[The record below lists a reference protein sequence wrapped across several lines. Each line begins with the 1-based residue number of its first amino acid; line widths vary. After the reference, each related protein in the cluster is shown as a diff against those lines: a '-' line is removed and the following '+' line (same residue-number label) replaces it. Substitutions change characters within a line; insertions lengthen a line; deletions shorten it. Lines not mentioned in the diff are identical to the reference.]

1 MTTVVGI
8 DLGTTHTVA
17 AFADVDASEV
27 TVLPIPQLVARGVVE
42 ARVLLPSVLYA
53 PTEGE
58 GLVDPFAEAPFVEGE
73 LARIRAGEVPGRAVV
88 SAKSWLS
95 HAGVDRTAP
104 ILPWGAEEAD
114 LPRISPTAASARYL
128 ARVGKALEAARVKAD
143 SVVLTVPA
151 SFDEPARELTF
162 EAARNVGLSVRLL
175 EEPQAAFYDVMRRI
189 GDEGLGELLAATN
202 DDARIVVVDVGGGT
216 TDLSLLKV
224 TRGASA
230 DSPEIAVERLA
241 VGKHLLLGGDNM
253 DLALATLLEQRFG
266 RELGPARFAQ
276 LVALC
281 RHAKETLLGPTP
293 PPSVPVRLLATGAKL
308 VGATLSAEVTADDI
322 EQLLISGFFRLIS
335 REGWATQKPR
345 ASAIVSFGLP
355 YERDAAITKH
365 VAAFLARHSAEHLPN
380 ALLLN
385 GGVFNS
391 PRLAARIAAQVEAFA
406 GRPPFILDNDAPDLA
421 VARGAVAYGQALSQ
435 RDRKYLHPT
444 RIIGGGSARAYYV
457 GIDPTHAVCILPRGA
472 DEGVAYVADGRV
484 FGLTVGKPARFD
496 LFASEEG
503 ADALGE
509 VAVLDEARFVRLPP
523 LTTRLGDA
531 GRTKE
536 LRVALRAEL
545 TAVGTLEVA
554 CVELSGEAA
563 RQFRLSFQLRDEAS
577 ATRTLSTRPPPS
589 AHPTALGDA
598 TAMIRAAFAD
608 ANERKVKDLLRDLE
622 RRLGERAKWPVELA
636 RALFDVVAPLH
647 QARRQTADHERVF
660 WLLAGYCVRPGYGY
674 GGDEDRAHLFARL
687 FPEKVTFAESPR
699 VWQQLFVAMR
709 RAAGG
714 LDESAQVAMRDAFD
728 PQLAPT
734 DAGLKRSKKFKPLSE
749 ADMLETAAAL
759 ERVPAPR
766 RVELGEWLLERTWT
780 DRDPRLWTA
789 ISRLGARQ
797 PAYASVHH
805 VVPTKVAEKWLD
817 HLLKEKW
824 EGLQTAELSAVR
836 LARLTGDRARDV
848 SVAVRDEV
856 VKRLVAIDARPAS
869 VRAVREPVLET
880 DADRA
885 DLFGESLPAGLRLV

>member
-17 AFADVDASEV
+17 AHADVDSPDV

-42 ARVLLPSVLYA
+42 PRVLLPSMLYA

-58 GLVDPFAEAPFVEGE
+58 GLVDPFADPPFVEGE

-95 HAGVDRTAP
+95 HSGVDRTAA
-104 ILPWGAEEAD
+104 ILPWGTEEAD
-114 LPRISPTAASARYL
+114 LPRISPLEASARYL
-128 ARVGKALEAARVKAD
+128 ARVGRALAEAKVKAD
-143 SVVLTVPA
+143 SIVLTVPA
-151 SFDEPARELTF
+151 SFDEAARELTF
-162 EAARNVGLSVRLL
+162 EAAKRVGLSVRLL

-189 GDEGLGELLAATN
+189 GDDGLTKLLAATN

-224 TRGASA
+224 TRSSPSA
-230 DSPEIAVERLA
+230 PIEIERLA

-281 RHAKETLLGPTP
+281 RHAKETLLGPNP
-293 PPSVPVRLLATGAKL
+293 PSSVPVRLLASGAKL
-308 VGATLSAEVTADDI
+308 VGATLSADVTAADV
-322 EQLLISGFFRLIS
+322 EELLVTGFFPLIS
-335 REGWATQKPR
+335 REAWAAQKPR
-345 ASAIVSFGLP
+345 TSAIVSFGLP
-355 YERDAAITKH
+355 YERDAAVTKH
-365 VAAFLARHSAEHLPN
+365 VAAFLARHAAEHLPN

-391 PRLAARIAAQVEAFA
+391 PRLAARIADQVEAFA
-406 GRPPFILDNDAPDLA
+406 GKAPVLLDNDAPDLA
-421 VARGAVAYGQALSQ
+421 VARGAVAYGQALAR
-435 RDRKYLHPT
+435 RDRKSLHPA

-457 GIDPTHAVCILPRGA
+457 GIDATHAVCILARGA
-472 DEGVAYVADGRV
+472 EEGIPFTAEGRV

-496 LFASEEG
+496 LFASDEG
-503 ADALGE
+503 ADRLGDLAL
-509 VAVLDEARFVRLPP
+509 LDESRFVRLPP

-536 LRVALRAEL
+536 IRVALRAEL
-545 TAVGTLEVA
+545 TAVGTLEVS
-554 CVELSGEAA
+554 CVEVSSENP
-563 RQFRLSFQLRDEAS
+563 REFRLSFQLRDEA
-577 ATRTLSTRPPPS
+577 AGTRTLSTRPPPS
-589 AHPTALGDA
+589 AHPSAQTDA
-598 TAMIRAAFAD
+598 EAMIRAAFGEGSD
-608 ANERKVKDLLRDLE
+608 RKVKDLVRDLE

-636 RALFDVVAPLH
+636 RALFDVIAPLH

-660 WLLAGYCVRPGYGY
+660 WLLAGYCIRPGYGF

-687 FPEKVTFAESPR
+687 FAEKVVHADNPR
-699 VWQQLFVAMR
+699 VWQQFFVAMR

-714 LDESAQVAMRDAFD
+714 LDENAQIAMRDTFD
-728 PQLAPT
+728 PQLAPAG
-734 DAGLKRSKKFKPLSE
+734 AGLKRSKKFKPLSE
-749 ADMLETAAAL
+749 DDMLETAAVL
-759 ERVPAPR
+759 ERVPATR

-797 PAYASVHH
+797 PAYASVHR
-805 VVPTKVAEKWLD
+805 VIATKTAEKWLD

-824 EGLQTAELSAVR
+824 ESLQTAELSAVR

-848 SVAVRDEV
+848 NESV
-856 VKRLVAIDARPAS
+856 
-869 VRAVREPVLET
+869 
-880 DADRA
+880 
-885 DLFGESLPAGLRLV
+885 

>member
-1 MTTVVGI
+1 
-8 DLGTTHTVA
+8 
-17 AFADVDASEV
+17 
-27 TVLPIPQLVARGVVE
+27 
-42 ARVLLPSVLYA
+42 
-53 PTEGE
+53 
-58 GLVDPFAEAPFVEGE
+58 
-73 LARIRAGEVPGRAVV
+73 
-88 SAKSWLS
+88 
-95 HAGVDRTAP
+95 
-104 ILPWGAEEAD
+104 
-114 LPRISPTAASARYL
+114 
-128 ARVGKALEAARVKAD
+128 
-143 SVVLTVPA
+143 
-151 SFDEPARELTF
+151 
-162 EAARNVGLSVRLL
+162 
-175 EEPQAAFYDVMRRI
+175 
-189 GDEGLGELLAATN
+189 
-202 DDARIVVVDVGGGT
+202 
-216 TDLSLLKV
+216 
-224 TRGASA
+224 
-230 DSPEIAVERLA
+230 
-241 VGKHLLLGGDNM
+241 
-253 DLALATLLEQRFG
+253 
-266 RELGPARFAQ
+266 ARFAQ

-281 RHAKETLLGPTP
+281 RHAKETLLGPKP

-308 VGATLSAEVTADDI
+308 VGATLSADLTSADVD
-322 EQLLISGFFRLIS
+322 ELLVSGFFPLIS
-335 REGWATQKPR
+335 RDGWATQKPR
-345 ASAIVSFGLP
+345 TSAIVSFGLP

-365 VAAFLARHSAEHLPN
+365 VAAFLARHSASHLPN

-391 PRLAARIAAQVEAFA
+391 PRLASRIAAQVEAFA
-406 GRPPFILDNDAPDLA
+406 GHAPVVLDNDAPDLA
-421 VARGAVAYGQALSQ
+421 VARGAVAYGQALAR
-435 RDRKYLHPT
+435 RDRKSLHPA

-457 GIDPTHAVCILPRGA
+457 GIDLTHAVCILARGA
-472 DEGVAYVADGRV
+472 GEGVAYVAEGRV

-503 ADALGE
+503 TDALGD
-509 VAVLDEARFVRLPP
+509 VTVLDEARFVRLPP

-554 CVELSGEAA
+554 CVEISGENP

-589 AHPTALGDA
+589 AHPSALGDA
-598 TAMIRAAFAD
+598 TAMIRVAFDEASG
-608 ANERKVKDLLRDLE
+608 RKVKDLARDLE

-636 RALFDVVAPLH
+636 RALFDVLAPLH
-647 QARRQTADHERVF
+647 HARRQSADHERVF
-660 WLLAGYCVRPGYGY
+660 WLFAGYCVRPGYGY

-728 PQLAPT
+728 PQLAPSG
-734 DAGLKRSKKFKPLSE
+734 AGLKRSKKFKPLSE

-759 ERVPAPR
+759 ERVPASR
-766 RVELGEWLLERTWT
+766 RAELGEWLLERTWT

-805 VVPTKVAEKWLD
+805 VIATKVAEKWLD

-824 EGLQTAELSAVR
+824 EGLQTAEMSAVR

-848 SVAVRDEV
+848 SLAIRNEV
-856 VKRLVAIDARPAS
+856 EKRLVAMDARPAS
-869 VRAVREPVLET
+869 IRAVREAAVET